1 MSGVLIIRRNLD
13 RNIHQ
18 GCTQR
23 KDRMRIQQEGSDVQF
38 EESIEE
44 ISPADTLIL
53 SLQPPEP

>member
-1 MSGVLIIRRNLD
+1 MSGVLIIRNLD

-23 KDRMRIQQEGSDVQF
+23 KDHMRIQQEGSGVQF
-38 EESIEE
+38 EKSLEE